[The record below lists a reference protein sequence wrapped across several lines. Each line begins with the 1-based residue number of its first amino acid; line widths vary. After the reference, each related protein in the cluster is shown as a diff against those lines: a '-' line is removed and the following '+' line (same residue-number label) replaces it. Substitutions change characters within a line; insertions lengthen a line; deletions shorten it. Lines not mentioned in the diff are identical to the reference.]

1 MYKLLIFV
9 SSIFILSSSACKQSK
24 EASTKTSDPAIS
36 AQATQ
41 IPDTFPK
48 KSRLVISFF
57 SIASGVDDKAII
69 RFEDS
74 IGEYAGALGIN
85 IDYEKTH
92 WGREGETDF
101 CLELRELN
109 SEQQLDFVSKTR
121 ELLKTA
127 EHVKIYE
134 NEPCRHRRPR

>member
-1 MYKLLIFV
+1 MKKAHSFLFSLLLIFSV
-9 SSIFILSSSACKQSK
+9 ACKQSSK
-24 EASTKTSDPAIS
+24 VSSEPVAAASASMQKTDSIPA
-36 AQATQ
+36 
-41 IPDTFPK
+41 
-48 KSRLVISFF
+48 KSRLVVAFYSE
-57 SIASGVDDKAII
+57 ASGVDDKAII

-74 IGEYAGALGIN
+74 IGEYSGSLGIN

-101 CLELRELN
+101 CLELSELN
-109 SEQQLDFVSKTR
+109 AQQQADFVAKTR

-127 EHVKIYE
+127 EHVNIYE